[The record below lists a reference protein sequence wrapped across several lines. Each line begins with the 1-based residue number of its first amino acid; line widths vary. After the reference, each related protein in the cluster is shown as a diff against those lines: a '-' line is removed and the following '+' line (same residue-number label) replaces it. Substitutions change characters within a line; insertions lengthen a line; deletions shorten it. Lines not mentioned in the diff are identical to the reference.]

1 MMYPSFQPAGAK
13 AEGECRARVAS
24 SAPGAAPASPGAHE
38 AYQAVC
44 LSNGL
49 LLCLPAGPGKTRLRW
64 TPELHS
70 LFVSAV
76 NQLGG
81 PDKATPKGILKVMGV
96 EGLTIFHIKSHLQK
110 YRLNIRLPETNSA
123 ASGGAGAAAATSA
136 GAPAVVSSLRT
147 DTDGGLT
154 AAAAA
159 DSMADTH
166 LALSG
171 RTSSLVPQ
179 GSGGTLGAELLPP
192 PGSRGQPTS
201 SSSRG
206 AAAAAAGNAGAAAVK
221 AELQPTRSLQL
232 RLPQHPG
239 LLQQQQQ
246 PAQQQQQQQT
256 GNGEGHNDDRAV
268 KLERALLLQME
279 LQKKLHEQLEV
290 SRPKRS
296 CVGAAC
302 IPPEW
307 VL

>member
-1 MMYPSFQPAGAK
+1 M
-13 AEGECRARVAS
+13 
-24 SAPGAAPASPGAHE
+24 PASPGAHD

-44 LSNGL
+44 LTNCL
-49 LLCLPAGPGKTRLRW
+49 LVCLSAGPGKTRLRW

-70 LFVSAV
+70 LFVSSV

-123 ASGGAGAAAATSA
+123 ASGGAGAAAATST

-147 DTDGGLT
+147 DMDGGLT

-179 GSGGTLGAELLPP
+179 GSSGTLGAELLPP

-206 AAAAAAGNAGAAAVK
+206 AAAAAGTAGAAAVQ
-221 AELQPTRSLQL
+221 AELQPARSLQL

-239 LLQQQQQ
+239 LQQQQQLQQ

-290 SRPKRS
+290 SRPKRP
-296 CVGAAC
+296 CVGVAC

>member
-1 MMYPSFQPAGAK
+1 M
-13 AEGECRARVAS
+13 
-24 SAPGAAPASPGAHE
+24 
-38 AYQAVC
+38 
-44 LSNGL
+44 
-49 LLCLPAGPGKTRLRW
+49 
-64 TPELHS
+64 
-70 LFVSAV
+70 SAV

-123 ASGGAGAAAATSA
+123 ASGGAGAAAGTSA
-136 GAPAVVSSLRT
+136 GAPAVVSSLQT

-154 AAAAA
+154 AAAA

-192 PGSRGQPTS
+192 PGSRGQPIS
-201 SSSRG
+201 SSGRG
-206 AAAAAAGNAGAAAVK
+206 AAAAAGTASAGAVK
-221 AELQPTRSLQL
+221 AELQPARSLQL
-232 RLPQHPG
+232 QLQLPQQPG
-239 LLQQQQQ
+239 LQPQQQQE
-246 PAQQQQQQQT
+246 PAQHQQQQQT

-296 CVGAAC
+296 CAGAAST
-302 IPPEW
+302 PTEW
-307 VL
+307 VLDISGVVAHARVLFKNTNCSITCMLVNQPD

>member
-1 MMYPSFQPAGAK
+1 M
-13 AEGECRARVAS
+13 S
-24 SAPGAAPASPGAHE
+24 S
-38 AYQAVC
+38 
-44 LSNGL
+44 
-49 LLCLPAGPGKTRLRW
+49 
-64 TPELHS
+64 
-70 LFVSAV
+70 V

-154 AAAAA
+154 AAPAAA

-206 AAAAAAGNAGAAAVK
+206 AAAAAAGTAGAAAVQ

-239 LLQQQQQ
+239 LQQQQQQ
-246 PAQQQQQQQT
+246 PAQQQQQQT

-290 SRPKRS
+290 SRLKRS

-302 IPPEW
+302 IPLKW